1 MICGTCDRANGI
13 CRFVSQDR
21 AISKIA
27 AVREA
32 VGSEVGIGVDFHGRV
47 HKTMP
52 KILAK
57 ELEPFHPMF
66 IEEPC
71 CPKTTKCFEKYPN
84 TFRYLLLR
92 AKGCFRNGSLRIC
105 LRKGM

>member
-57 ELEPFHPMF
+57 ELEPF
-66 IEEPC
+66 IQC
-71 CPKTTKCFEKYPN
+71 LLKSRVAPKQRNASGNIQIRFDTYCYGRKDVFEM
-84 TFRYLLLR
+84 
-92 AKGCFRNGSLRIC
+92 AV
-105 LRKGM
+105 